1 MFAYYFALLLYNK
14 QDMVYLL
21 YNGGTNMRAEILAV
35 GTELLL
41 GQIANTNAQYI
52 SSKLPEAGVGVY
64 YHSVVGDNPDR
75 LEDCLKLALK
85 RCDIVITTGGL
96 GPTQDDLTKETISR
110 VCGKKLVLHQE
121 SLNDIRN
128 YFSSLGRQMTPNNEK
143 QAYMPEGCIILKNT
157 NGTAPGC
164 IIETGGKIVVML
176 PGPPAEMKPMFLDY
190 VIPYFK
196 NKGAY
201 SIESVILR
209 VFGIGESAM
218 ETKIMDLIDA
228 QTNPTIATYAKEGE
242 VSIRVTASVLK
253 GESADSILIPVVNEI
268 KRRTGD
274 NLYSDK
280 DKTLDA
286 VVAELLTKNNITIGT
301 AESCTGGLISE
312 KLTDIPGISQVFM
325 GGAVTYSNEAK
336 VEYLGVKEQ
345 TIKAHGAVSRETAS
359 EMAEGIRK
367 RLKTDIGISVT
378 GIAGPGGGTAEK
390 PVGLVYIGLSSES
403 GTVTKELRLSG
414 NRKKIRTITALNV
427 FDLIRRHILK
437 LKIDL

>member
-1 MFAYYFALLLYNK
+1 MK
-14 QDMVYLL
+14 
-21 YNGGTNMRAEILAV
+21 AEILAV
-35 GTELLL
+35 GTELLM
-41 GQIANTNAQYI
+41 GQIVNTNAQYI

-75 LEDCLKLALK
+75 LEDSLKLALE

-110 VCGKKLVLHQE
+110 VCGKKLVIHEE
-121 SLNDIRN
+121 SLNKIKN
-128 YFSSLGRQMTPNNEK
+128 YFSRLGRQMTPNNEK
-143 QAYMPEGCIILKNT
+143 QAYMPEGCIVLKNN

-164 IIETGGKIVVML
+164 IIEMGEKAVIML
-176 PGPPAEMKPMFLDY
+176 PGPPVEMKPMFLDY
-190 VIPYFK
+190 VMPYFK

-201 SIESVILR
+201 SLESVILR

-218 ETKIMDLIDA
+218 ETKIMDLIDG

-242 VSIRVTASVLK
+242 VTIRITASVPM
-253 GESADSILIPVVNEI
+253 GQSAEQILMPVVNEI
-268 KRRTGD
+268 KRRTGE

-280 DKTLDA
+280 DESLDS
-286 VVAELLTKNNITIGT
+286 VAAGLLLENNITIAT

-312 KLTDIPGISQVFM
+312 MLTDVPGISKVFM

-336 VEYLGVKEQ
+336 MEYLGVKEQ
-345 TIKAHGAVSRETAS
+345 TLKAHGAVSRETAA

-378 GIAGPGGGTAEK
+378 GIAGPGGGTDEK
-390 PVGLVYIGLSSES
+390 PVGLVYVGLSGDG
-403 GTVTKELRLSG
+403 GTITKELRLSG

-427 FDLIRRHILK
+427 FDLIRRHVLK
-437 LKIDL
+437 LEIDL

>member
-1 MFAYYFALLLYNK
+1 
-14 QDMVYLL
+14 
-21 YNGGTNMRAEILAV
+21 MRAEILAV
-35 GTELLL
+35 GTELLM
-41 GQIANTNAQYI
+41 GQIVNTNAQYI

-75 LEDCLKLALK
+75 LEECLKLALE

-110 VCGKKLVLHQE
+110 VCGKKLVVHEE
-121 SLNDIRN
+121 SLNKIKN
-128 YFSSLGRQMTPNNEK
+128 YFSRLGKQMPQNNEK
-143 QAYMPEGCIILKNT
+143 QAYMPEGCILLKNN

-164 IIETGGKIVVML
+164 MIEMGEKVVVML
-176 PGPPAEMKPMFLDY
+176 PGPPVEMKPMFMDY
-190 VIPYFK
+190 VMPYFK
-196 NKGAY
+196 NKGDY
-201 SIESVILR
+201 SLESVILR

-218 ETKIMDLIDA
+218 ETKIMDLIDG

-242 VSIRVTASVLK
+242 VTIRVTASVPK
-253 GESADSILIPVVNEI
+253 GESAETILIPVVNEI

-280 DKTLDA
+280 DETLDA
-286 VVAELLTKNNITIGT
+286 VAAGLLLKNSITIAT

-312 KLTDIPGISQVFM
+312 NLTDIPGISRVFM

-336 VEYLGVKEQ
+336 MEYLGVKAQ
-345 TIKAHGAVSRETAS
+345 TLEAYGAVSRETAV
-359 EMAEGIRK
+359 EMAEGIRN
-367 RLKTDIGISVT
+367 RLKTNIGISVT
-378 GIAGPGGGTAEK
+378 GIAGPDGGTAQK
-390 PVGLVYIGLSSES
+390 PVGLVYIGLSSDS

-414 NRKKIRTITALNV
+414 NRKKIRTVTALNV

-437 LKIDL
+437 LDMDL

>member
-1 MFAYYFALLLYNK
+1 MK
-14 QDMVYLL
+14 
-21 YNGGTNMRAEILAV
+21 AEILAV
-35 GTELLL
+35 GTELLM
-41 GQIANTNAQYI
+41 GQIVNTNAQYI

-75 LEDCLKLALK
+75 LEDSLKLALE

-110 VCGKKLVLHQE
+110 VCGKKLVIHEE
-121 SLNDIRN
+121 SLNKIKN
-128 YFSSLGRQMTPNNEK
+128 YFSRLGRQMTPNNEK
-143 QAYMPEGCIILKNT
+143 QAYMPEGCIVLKNN

-164 IIETGGKIVVML
+164 IIEMGEKAVIML
-176 PGPPAEMKPMFLDY
+176 PGPPVEMKPMFLDY
-190 VIPYFK
+190 VMPYFK

-201 SIESVILR
+201 SLESVILR

-218 ETKIMDLIDA
+218 ETKIMDLIDG

-242 VSIRVTASVLK
+242 VTIRVTASVPM
-253 GESADSILIPVVNEI
+253 GQSAEQLLMPVVNEI
-268 KRRTGD
+268 KRRTGE

-280 DKTLDA
+280 DETLDS
-286 VVAELLTKNNITIGT
+286 VAAGLLLENNITIAT

-312 KLTDIPGISQVFM
+312 MLTDVPGISKVFM

-336 VEYLGVKEQ
+336 MEYLGVKEQ
-345 TIKAHGAVSRETAS
+345 TLKAYGAVSRETAA

-378 GIAGPGGGTAEK
+378 GIAGPGGGTDEK
-390 PVGLVYIGLSSES
+390 PVGLVYVGLSGDG
-403 GTVTKELRLSG
+403 GTITKELRLSG

-437 LKIDL
+437 LEIDL

>member
-1 MFAYYFALLLYNK
+1 
-14 QDMVYLL
+14 
-21 YNGGTNMRAEILAV
+21 MRAEILAV
-35 GTELLL
+35 GTELLM
-41 GQIANTNAQYI
+41 GQIVNTNAQYI

-75 LEDCLKLALK
+75 LEECLKLALE

-110 VCGKKLVLHQE
+110 VCGKKLLIHEE
-121 SLNDIRN
+121 SINKIKD
-128 YFSSLGRQMTPNNEK
+128 YFRRLGRQMTPNNEK
-143 QAYMPEGCIILKNT
+143 QAYMPEGCIVLKNN

-164 IIETGGKIVVML
+164 IIEIGEKVVIML
-176 PGPPAEMKPMFLDY
+176 PGPPVEMKPMFLDY
-190 VIPYFK
+190 VMPYFK
-196 NKGAY
+196 NKGAN

-218 ETKIMDLIDA
+218 ETKIMDLIDG
-228 QTNPTIATYAKEGE
+228 QTNPTVATYAKEGE
-242 VSIRVTASVLK
+242 VTIRVTASVPK
-253 GESADSILIPVVNEI
+253 GESAEHILIPVVNEI

-280 DKTLDA
+280 DETLDS
-286 VVAELLTKNNITIGT
+286 VAAGLLLENSITIAT

-312 KLTDIPGISQVFM
+312 MLTDVPGISRVFM

-336 VEYLGVKEQ
+336 MEYLGVKEQ
-345 TIKAHGAVSRETAS
+345 TLQAYGAVSCETAA
-359 EMAEGIRK
+359 EMAAGIRK

-390 PVGLVYIGLSSES
+390 PVGLVYIGLSSDS

-427 FDLIRRHILK
+427 FDLIRRYVLK
-437 LKIDL
+437 LEMDL

>member
-1 MFAYYFALLLYNK
+1 MK
-14 QDMVYLL
+14 
-21 YNGGTNMRAEILAV
+21 AEILAV
-35 GTELLL
+35 GTELLM
-41 GQIANTNAQYI
+41 GQIVNTNAQYI

-75 LEDCLKLALK
+75 LEDSLKLALE

-110 VCGKKLVLHQE
+110 VCGKNLVIHEE
-121 SLNDIRN
+121 SLNKIKN
-128 YFSSLGRQMTPNNEK
+128 YFSRLGRQMTPNNEK
-143 QAYMPEGCIILKNT
+143 QAYMPEGCIVLKNN

-164 IIETGGKIVVML
+164 IIEMGEKAVIML
-176 PGPPAEMKPMFLDY
+176 PGPPVEMKPMFLDY
-190 VIPYFK
+190 VMPYFK

-201 SIESVILR
+201 SLESVILR

-218 ETKIMDLIDA
+218 ETKIMDLIDG

-242 VSIRVTASVLK
+242 VTIRVTASVPM
-253 GESADSILIPVVNEI
+253 GESAEKILTPVVNEI
-268 KRRTGD
+268 KRRTGE

-280 DKTLDA
+280 DETLDS
-286 VVAELLTKNNITIGT
+286 VAAGLLLENNITIAT

-312 KLTDIPGISQVFM
+312 MLTDVPGISKVFM

-336 VEYLGVKEQ
+336 MEYLGVKEQ
-345 TIKAHGAVSRETAS
+345 TLKSHGAVSRETAA

-378 GIAGPGGGTAEK
+378 GIAGPGGGTDEK
-390 PVGLVYIGLSSES
+390 PVGLVYVGLSGDG
-403 GTVTKELRLSG
+403 GTITKELRLSG

-427 FDLIRRHILK
+427 FDLIRRHVLK
-437 LKIDL
+437 LEIDL

>member
-1 MFAYYFALLLYNK
+1 MK
-14 QDMVYLL
+14 
-21 YNGGTNMRAEILAV
+21 AEILAV
-35 GTELLL
+35 GTELLM
-41 GQIANTNAQYI
+41 GQIVNTNAQYI

-75 LEDCLKLALK
+75 LEDSLKLALE

-110 VCGKKLVLHQE
+110 VCGKKLVIHEE
-121 SLNDIRN
+121 SLNKIKN
-128 YFSSLGRQMTPNNEK
+128 YFSRLGRQMTPNNEK
-143 QAYMPEGCIILKNT
+143 QAYMPEGCIVFKNN

-164 IIETGGKIVVML
+164 IIEMGEKAVIML
-176 PGPPAEMKPMFLDY
+176 PGPPVEMKPMFLDY
-190 VIPYFK
+190 VMPYFK

-201 SIESVILR
+201 SLESVILR

-218 ETKIMDLIDA
+218 ETKIMDLIDG

-242 VSIRVTASVLK
+242 VTIRVTASVPM
-253 GESADSILIPVVNEI
+253 GQSAEQLLMPVVNEI
-268 KRRTGD
+268 KRRTGE

-280 DKTLDA
+280 DETLDS
-286 VVAELLTKNNITIGT
+286 VAAGLLLENNITIAT

-312 KLTDIPGISQVFM
+312 MLTDVPGISKVFM

-336 VEYLGVKEQ
+336 MEYLGVKEQ
-345 TIKAHGAVSRETAS
+345 TLKAYGAVSRETAA

-378 GIAGPGGGTAEK
+378 GIAGPGGGTDEK
-390 PVGLVYIGLSSES
+390 PVGLVYVGLSGDG
-403 GTVTKELRLSG
+403 GTITKELRLSG

-437 LKIDL
+437 LEIDL

>member
-1 MFAYYFALLLYNK
+1 MK
-14 QDMVYLL
+14 
-21 YNGGTNMRAEILAV
+21 AEILAV
-35 GTELLL
+35 GTELLM
-41 GQIANTNAQYI
+41 GQIVNTNAQYI
-52 SSKLPEAGVGVY
+52 SSKMPEAGVGVY

-75 LEDCLKLALK
+75 LEDSLKLALE

-110 VCGKKLVLHQE
+110 VCGKKLVIHEE
-121 SLNDIRN
+121 SLNKIKN
-128 YFSSLGRQMTPNNEK
+128 YFSRLGRQMTPNNEK
-143 QAYMPEGCIILKNT
+143 QAYMPEGCIVLKNN

-164 IIETGGKIVVML
+164 IIEMGEKAVIML
-176 PGPPAEMKPMFLDY
+176 PGPPVEMKPMFLDY
-190 VIPYFK
+190 VMPYFK

-201 SIESVILR
+201 SLESVILR

-218 ETKIMDLIDA
+218 ETKIMDLIDG

-242 VSIRVTASVLK
+242 VTIRVTASVPM
-253 GESADSILIPVVNEI
+253 GQSAEQILMPVVNEI
-268 KRRTGD
+268 KRRTGE

-280 DKTLDA
+280 DETLDS
-286 VVAELLTKNNITIGT
+286 VAAGLLLENNITIAT

-312 KLTDIPGISQVFM
+312 MLTDVPGISKVFM

-336 VEYLGVKEQ
+336 MEYLGVKEQ
-345 TIKAHGAVSRETAS
+345 TLKAYGAVSRETAA

-378 GIAGPGGGTAEK
+378 GIAGPGGGTDEK
-390 PVGLVYIGLSSES
+390 PVGLVYVGLSGDG
-403 GTVTKELRLSG
+403 GTITKELRLSG

-427 FDLIRRHILK
+427 FDLIRRHVLK
-437 LKIDL
+437 LEIDL

>member
-1 MFAYYFALLLYNK
+1 
-14 QDMVYLL
+14 
-21 YNGGTNMRAEILAV
+21 MRAEILAV
-35 GTELLL
+35 GTELLM
-41 GQIANTNAQYI
+41 GQIVNTNAQYI
-52 SSKLPEAGVGVY
+52 SSKLPETGVGVY

-75 LEDCLKLALK
+75 LEESLKLALQ

-110 VCGKKLVLHQE
+110 VCGKKLVLHEE
-121 SLNDIRN
+121 SLTDIKE
-128 YFSSLGRQMTPNNEK
+128 YFSRIGRQMTPNNEK
-143 QAYMPEGCIILKNT
+143 QAYMPEDSIILKNN

-164 IIETGGKIVVML
+164 IIETGEKVIVML
-176 PGPPAEMKPMFLDY
+176 PGPPVEMKPMFLDY
-190 VIPYFK
+190 VMPYLK
-196 NKGAY
+196 NKGSY

-218 ETKIMDLIDA
+218 ETRIIDLIDK

-242 VSIRVTASVLK
+242 VTLRVTARVEK
-253 GESADSILIPVVNEI
+253 GENANTILLPVVNEI
-268 KRRTGD
+268 KKRTGD
-274 NLYSDK
+274 NLYSDR
-280 DKTLDA
+280 DEALDS
-286 VVAELLTKNNITIGT
+286 VAARLLLENNITMAT

-312 KLTDIPGISQVFM
+312 MLTNIPGISGVFM

-336 VEYLGVKEQ
+336 MEYLGVKEQ
-345 TIKAHGAVSRETAS
+345 TLKNHGAVSRETAF

-390 PVGLVYIGLSSES
+390 PVGLVYVGLSAAN
-403 GTVTKELRLSG
+403 GTITKELRLSG

-427 FDLIRRHILK
+427 FDLIRRHILN
-437 LKIDL
+437 LEIDTGESK

>member
-1 MFAYYFALLLYNK
+1 MK
-14 QDMVYLL
+14 
-21 YNGGTNMRAEILAV
+21 AEILAV
-35 GTELLL
+35 GTELLM
-41 GQIANTNAQYI
+41 GQIVNTNAQYI

-75 LEDCLKLALK
+75 LEDSLKLALE

-110 VCGKKLVLHQE
+110 VCGKKLVIHEE
-121 SLNDIRN
+121 SLNKIKN
-128 YFSSLGRQMTPNNEK
+128 YFSRLGRQMTPNNEK
-143 QAYMPEGCIILKNT
+143 QAYMPEGCIVLKNN

-164 IIETGGKIVVML
+164 IIEMGEKAVIML
-176 PGPPAEMKPMFLDY
+176 PGPPVEMKPMFLDY
-190 VIPYFK
+190 VMPYFK

-201 SIESVILR
+201 SLESVILR

-218 ETKIMDLIDA
+218 ETKIMDLIDG

-242 VSIRVTASVLK
+242 VTIRVTASVPM
-253 GESADSILIPVVNEI
+253 GQSAEQLLMPVVNEI
-268 KRRTGD
+268 KRRTGE

-280 DKTLDA
+280 DETLDS
-286 VVAELLTKNNITIGT
+286 VAAGLLLENNITIAT

-312 KLTDIPGISQVFM
+312 MLTDVPGISKVFM

-336 VEYLGVKEQ
+336 MEYLGVKEQ
-345 TIKAHGAVSRETAS
+345 TLKAYGAVSRETAA

-378 GIAGPGGGTAEK
+378 GIAGPGGGTDEK
-390 PVGLVYIGLSSES
+390 PVGLVYVGLSGDG
-403 GTVTKELRLSG
+403 GTITKELRLSG

-427 FDLIRRHILK
+427 FDLIRRHVLK
-437 LKIDL
+437 LEIDL

>member
-1 MFAYYFALLLYNK
+1 MK
-14 QDMVYLL
+14 
-21 YNGGTNMRAEILAV
+21 AEILAV
-35 GTELLL
+35 GTELLM
-41 GQIANTNAQYI
+41 GQIVNTNAQYI

-75 LEDCLKLALK
+75 LEDSLKLALE

-110 VCGKKLVLHQE
+110 VCGKKLVIHEE
-121 SLNDIRN
+121 SLNKIKN
-128 YFSSLGRQMTPNNEK
+128 YFSRLGRQMTPNNEK
-143 QAYMPEGCIILKNT
+143 QAYMPEGCIVLKNN

-164 IIETGGKIVVML
+164 IIEMGEKAVIML
-176 PGPPAEMKPMFLDY
+176 PGPPVEMKPMFLDY
-190 VIPYFK
+190 VMPYFK

-201 SIESVILR
+201 SLESVILR

-218 ETKIMDLIDA
+218 ETKIMDLIDG

-242 VSIRVTASVLK
+242 VTIRVTASVPM
-253 GESADSILIPVVNEI
+253 GQSAEQLLMPVVNEI
-268 KRRTGD
+268 KRRTGE

-280 DKTLDA
+280 DETLDS
-286 VVAELLTKNNITIGT
+286 VAAGLLLENNITIAT

-312 KLTDIPGISQVFM
+312 MLTDVPGISKVFM

-336 VEYLGVKEQ
+336 MEYLGVKEQ
-345 TIKAHGAVSRETAS
+345 TLKAYGAVSRETAA

-378 GIAGPGGGTAEK
+378 GIAGPGGGTDEK
-390 PVGLVYIGLSSES
+390 PVGLVYVGLSSDG
-403 GTVTKELRLSG
+403 GTITKELRLSG

-437 LKIDL
+437 LEIDL

>member
-1 MFAYYFALLLYNK
+1 MK
-14 QDMVYLL
+14 
-21 YNGGTNMRAEILAV
+21 AEILAV
-35 GTELLL
+35 GTELLM
-41 GQIANTNAQYI
+41 GQIVNTNAQYI

-64 YHSVVGDNPDR
+64 YHSVVGDNPAR
-75 LEDCLKLALK
+75 LEDSLKLALE

-110 VCGKKLVLHQE
+110 VCGKKLVIHEE
-121 SLNDIRN
+121 SLNKIKN
-128 YFSSLGRQMTPNNEK
+128 YFSRLGRQMTPNNEK
-143 QAYMPEGCIILKNT
+143 QAYMPEGCIVLKNN

-164 IIETGGKIVVML
+164 VIEMGEKAVIML
-176 PGPPAEMKPMFLDY
+176 PGPPVEMKPMFLDY
-190 VIPYFK
+190 VMPYFK

-201 SIESVILR
+201 SLESVILR

-218 ETKIMDLIDA
+218 ETKIMDLIDG

-242 VSIRVTASVLK
+242 VTIRITASVPM
-253 GESADSILIPVVNEI
+253 GQSAEQILMPVVNEI
-268 KRRTGD
+268 KRRTGE

-280 DKTLDA
+280 DETLDS
-286 VVAELLTKNNITIGT
+286 VAAGLLLENNITIAT

-312 KLTDIPGISQVFM
+312 MLTDVPGISKVFM

-336 VEYLGVKEQ
+336 MEYLGVKEQ
-345 TIKAHGAVSRETAS
+345 TLKAHGAVSRETAA

-378 GIAGPGGGTAEK
+378 GIAGPGGGTDEK
-390 PVGLVYIGLSSES
+390 PVGLVYVGLSGEG
-403 GTVTKELRLSG
+403 GTITKELRLSG

-427 FDLIRRHILK
+427 FDLIRRHVLK
-437 LKIDL
+437 LEIDL